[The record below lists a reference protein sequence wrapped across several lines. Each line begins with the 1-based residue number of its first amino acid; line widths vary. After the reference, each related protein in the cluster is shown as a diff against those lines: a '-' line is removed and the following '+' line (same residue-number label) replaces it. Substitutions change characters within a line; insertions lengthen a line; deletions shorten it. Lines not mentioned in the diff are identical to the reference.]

1 MFGSFALGG
10 IATLVLWAGIILFGW
25 EFMHNS
31 TQPVLYLVSL
41 GLIIYSRY
49 LKYVSRHSV
58 RVSR

>member
-25 EFMHNS
+25 EFFQES
-31 TQPVLYLVSL
+31 TQPVLYLVAMA
-41 GLIIYSRY
+41 LIIYSRY

-58 RVSR
+58 RVR